1 MQDPHIEELGA
12 LERRVNLSVELQA
25 VEFEVANRL
34 KHIARTVRLDGFR
47 HGKVPMKLVER
58 QYGGEVRQEVLARA
72 IEQVFSQTVEKQKLK
87 VAGFPRI
94 EPKAEPSAEGLFEF
108 QALFEIYPQIEIGSL
123 ADKEIVRPQVTMG
136 EAEVDKTLDVLAK
149 QRVRYVV
156 QPRPAQAGDR
166 VTLDFVGRID
176 GETFPGGEGSNMTL
190 VIGAGR
196 ALPEFENGLT
206 GMSAGERKT
215 VDVPFP
221 EDYHAKELAGKTAQ
235 FELAVHEVAEP
246 VLPAI
251 DAEFARNLGIAD
263 GDVTALR
270 SEILGNLEREVRQ
283 RVRSQVRDQV
293 MQLLLDTTSF
303 EVPKTLVQAE
313 AARLMDQ
320 ARKEMQGRGMDV
332 AGDTLPVALMEQ
344 QAHRRVALGL
354 ILSEIVQEHQ
364 LTARSGQVMQ
374 MIEELAQSYE
384 DPDSV
389 IAWYRDTPEKMQEI
403 TSLALEENVVDW
415 VLGQVRVTDQP
426 TSFEE
431 LMGRSKA

>member
-123 ADKEIVRPQVTMG
+123 ADKEIVRPQVTIG

-149 QRVRYVV
+149 QRVRYVT
-156 QPRPAQAGDR
+156 QARPAQTGDR

-176 GETFPGGEGSNMTL
+176 GEAFPGGEGSNMTL

-221 EDYHAKELAGKTAQ
+221 QDYHAKELAGKTAQ

-251 DAEFARNLGIAD
+251 DADFARTLGIAD

-283 RVRSQVRDQV
+283 RVRAQVRDQV
-293 MQLLLDTTSF
+293 MQLLLDTTTF
-303 EVPKTLVQAE
+303 DVPKTLVQAE
-313 AARLMDQ
+313 ATRLMDQ

-415 VLGQVRVTDQP
+415 VLGQARVTDQP

>member
-1 MQDPHIEELGA
+1 MEELGA